1 MENILILKQERTI
14 KMKTSTIKHIGRS
27 DFVNMGPIR
36 LRQPL
41 PTQQL
46 ESIDPFVLL
55 HHYGPYTISPE
66 KNPFDLGPHPHR
78 GFEPITFLIQGEQL
92 HRDSLGNESIVKAG
106 DVQWTTAGR
115 GIIHA
120 EGPSKAFVEKGGTI
134 EGIQLWLNLP
144 AEKKM
149 MQPNYQ
155 HIKHQDF
162 AKIISEDENVTTR
175 IIAGKLNNTLGK
187 ITTQTKVNAFMIEAK
202 AGGAESIRFSKTHQS
217 LLYLLK
223 GKVIVNGVEVLEL
236 NENQLVQFNQDGDGF
251 TVEAESDSL
260 LLFLS
265 GEPFNEKVTSWGP
278 YVMTTQTEILEAMR
292 DYQMGKMGFL
302 PVS

>member
-1 MENILILKQERTI
+1 MKENTI
-14 KMKTSTIKHIGRS
+14 KEVGRS

-41 PTQQL
+41 PAQGIDM
-46 ESIDPFVLL
+46 IDPFILL
-55 HHYGPYTISPE
+55 HHYGPYEINE
-66 KNPFDLGPHPHR
+66 KSNPFDLGPHPHR
-78 GFEPITFLIQGEQL
+78 GFEPVTFLVQGEQL

-120 EGPSKAFVEKGGTI
+120 EGPTKEFVKKGGTI

-149 MQPNYQ
+149 MSANYQ
-155 HIKHQDF
+155 HAKYEDF
-162 AKIISEDENVTTR
+162 RIVTSDDGKVETR
-175 IIAGKLNNTLGK
+175 IIAGELNRMFGR
-187 ITTQTKVNAFMIEAK
+187 ITTQTSVNAFMINAQS
-202 AGGAESIRFSKTHQS
+202 GGTQTLSFSDLHQGM
-217 LLYLLK
+217 LYLLK
-223 GKVIVNGVEVLEL
+223 GKVNVNNTETLEL
-236 NENQLVQFNQDGDGF
+236 NQNQLIQFNQDGEGF
-251 TVEAESDSL
+251 TIEAAEDSL

-265 GEPFNEKVTSWGP
+265 GEPFNEQVTSYGP
-278 YVMTTQTEILEAMR
+278 YVMNTQTEIMEAMR

-302 PVS
+302 PAN

>member
-1 MENILILKQERTI
+1 MKLNTI
-14 KMKTSTIKHIGRS
+14 KDIWRS

-46 ESIDPFVLL
+46 DMVDPFILL
-55 HHYGPYTISPE
+55 HHYGPYEINE
-66 KNPFDLGPHPHR
+66 KSNPFDLGPHPHR
-78 GFEPITFLIQGEQL
+78 GFEPITFLVQGEQL
-92 HRDSLGNESIVKAG
+92 HRDSLGNESTVKAG

-120 EGPSKAFVEKGGTI
+120 EGPTKDFVKKGGTI

-149 MQPNYQ
+149 MEANYQ
-155 HIKHQDF
+155 HSKYEDF
-162 AKIISEDENVTTR
+162 RVATSDDKKVETR
-175 IIAGKLNNTLGK
+175 IVAGELNQTYGIIA
-187 ITTQTKVNAFMIEAK
+187 TQTPVNAFMIEAK
-202 AGGAESIRFSKTHQS
+202 VNGSESITFSHLHQG

-223 GKVIVNGVEVLEL
+223 GKVKVNGATILEL
-236 NENQLVQFNQDGDGF
+236 DKNQMIQFNQDGEGF
-251 TVEAESDSL
+251 SIEAEDNSL

-265 GEPFNEKVTSWGP
+265 GEPFNEPVKTYGP
-278 YVMTTQTEILEAMR
+278 YVMNTQTELMEAMR

-302 PVS
+302 TPN